1 MDNIQ
6 ISIII
11 IIVLC
16 ILSLFLKKTAEKF
29 ACKAKVLGNNSCS
42 KNWAINRNFKL
53 NKSKT
58 LCKPTAQ
65 SNNLELPII
74 NSINN
79 LQEDI
84 FCLNETIND
93 YLLMLVN

>member
-29 ACKAKVLGNNSCS
+29 SCKAKVLANNSCS
-42 KNWAINRNFKL
+42 KNWDVNQNFKFS
-53 NKSKT
+53 NSKT
-58 LCKPTAQ
+58 LCNPTTQ
-65 SNNLELPII
+65 SDNLEIPII